1 MLRIGTAQLHR
12 PARGGAEDA
21 RIEGDA
27 VAGRRRA
34 IEIADEARRD
44 VDLDIRPPAA
54 VCIDERTALD
64 DVRGEQAGA
73 PQQILEPVALS
84 LATLVGPE
92 QAARVPRPAVHRR
105 GDIVP

>member
-73 PQQILEPVALS
+73 PQQILEPVARR
-84 LATLVGPE
+84 LAHLVGDAQE
-92 QAARVPRPAVHRR
+92 DGVAYSREISCLTV
-105 GDIVP
+105 

>member
-54 VCIDERTALD
+54 VCIDDRTALD

-73 PQQILEPVALS
+73 PRSEEHTSEVQS
-84 LATLVGPE
+84 LMRISYAVLVLI
-92 QAARVPRPAVHRR
+92 QKKR
-105 GDIVP
+105 